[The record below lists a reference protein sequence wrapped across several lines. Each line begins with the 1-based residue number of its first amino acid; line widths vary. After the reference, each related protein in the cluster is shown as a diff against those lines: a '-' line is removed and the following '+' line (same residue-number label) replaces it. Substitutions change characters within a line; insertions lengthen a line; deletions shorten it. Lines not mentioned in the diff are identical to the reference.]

1 MGVQRDWRRVTI
13 TMNIDLNR
21 RLKEKQHQM
30 MKENN
35 NISFSR
41 LVNHVLEEG
50 LKHEDL
56 KILKASDL
64 QIL

>member
-1 MGVQRDWRRVTI
+1 MSTQRDWRRVTI
-13 TMNIDLNR
+13 AVNLDLNR
-21 RLKEKQHQM
+21 KLKEKQYQM

-50 LKHEDL
+50 LRYGDL
-56 KILKASDL
+56 KIL
-64 QIL
+64 QTNYMQT

>member
-1 MGVQRDWRRVTI
+1 MSTQRDWRRVTI
-13 TMNIDLNR
+13 AMSLDLNR
-21 RLKEKQHQM
+21 KLKEKQYQM

-50 LKHEDL
+50 LRHGDL
-56 KILKASDL
+56 KAL
-64 QIL
+64 QTNCMQTC

>member
-1 MGVQRDWRRVTI
+1 MTVQRDWRRVTI
-13 TMNIDLNR
+13 AMNIDLNR
-21 RLKEKQHQM
+21 RLKEKQHEM

-50 LKHEDL
+50 LKHGDL
-56 KILKASDL
+56 KVLEASNL
-64 QIL
+64 QTL